1 MQVAYTILSL
11 DLDVIMKLIADVEK
25 ERSLLANVPPN
36 MYESNVCLPELP
48 DYIPPPAHHYNNNN
62 NTGELI
68 SEYSLRLCVLFRLL
82 QVFFTISSDGS
93 NQLCA

>member
-1 MQVAYTILSL
+1 ML
-11 DLDVIMKLIADVEK
+11 DKCKCGFHLLKFMVVWNSHIVLKLNFLLALFRLFIYQLIISFVLPDVEK

-62 NTGELI
+62 NSGK
-68 SEYSLRLCVLFRLL
+68 
-82 QVFFTISSDGS
+82 
-93 NQLCA
+93 

>member
-1 MQVAYTILSL
+1 MFNV
-11 DLDVIMKLIADVEK
+11 KLIADVEK

-68 SEYSLRLCVLFRLL
+68 PKYPFRFCVNFSLSQF
-82 QVFFTISSDGS
+82 
-93 NQLCA
+93 